1 MSLVEKIQKVRL
13 EFQSDVKSLSS
24 KNGELDQIRIKYLSR
39 KGSIANLFNQ
49 LGSIRKN
56 ERPKVGQELNKLKIY

>member
-49 LGSIRKN
+49 L
-56 ERPKVGQELNKLKIY
+56 ERLLQRYHGIDQCGQQQTV